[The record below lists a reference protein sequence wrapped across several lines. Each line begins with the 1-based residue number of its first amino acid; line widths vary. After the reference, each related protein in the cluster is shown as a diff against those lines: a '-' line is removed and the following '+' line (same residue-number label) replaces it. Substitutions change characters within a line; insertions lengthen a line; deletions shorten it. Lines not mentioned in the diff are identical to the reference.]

1 MPVLGIWAFGLFL
14 PTIAEA
20 QWSAAFRISNQVLVS
35 PNIYE
40 YEVYLQNT
48 SAQSFR
54 LHSYQFGVGVD
65 TAVLNGGSLQV
76 QYVDSSCQL
85 TNLLQ
90 APFWQFDS
98 STATVY
104 TNINVGNAVHVLAG
118 KSYRFINN
126 TAVLPPLFVQA
137 SVVPVSAAGCPQPG
151 VRIGRFRAVNSV
163 AFGRGSRPFHMFA
176 SVNAAGMTQSVVSL
190 FVTPTT
196 QQFLYPNA
204 SNNALTLVNWNS
216 AGGVCDVNP
225 MFNCRDS
232 VSVVASVCSPNSF
245 LMGGVSYSSSG
256 NYQATLVNSLG
267 CDSLVSL
274 NLVVIT
280 PPNPGVISGSDSLC
294 VGGGATYT
302 VGVAGGVW
310 SSSDSLLLRIHPVSG
325 QALAVAPGTAVVSYT
340 LGGSGGCGPVGSVKP
355 VVVAAPPSVGPITG
369 SDSLCVGAV
378 ANYSTTTAGGVWS
391 SSDTLLLRIHPVSGQ
406 ALAVAP
412 GTAVVSYTLG
422 GSGGCGPVGSVKPVV
437 VAAPLSVGPISGS
450 DSLCV
455 GAVVNYSTTTAGGVW
470 SSSDTSILR
479 VHPVGGQAEAIA
491 NGSVFLNYT
500 LGGAGACLPGIGS
513 KRIVVL
519 PLPLAPVLTRSVNS
533 DTLFANTS
541 PGNRWYRNGVLL
553 LAFNDRGFIP
563 IPGNGG
569 YRCIRRDVYGCE
581 SDSSNLQL
589 ISTSGESEMGLY
601 PSQVFPN
608 PNSGAFSIDFDC
620 AHLQI
625 SEIRISDGLGRRVN
639 FVVTEPLA
647 PSCLRE
653 CVMAG
658 RGSGL
663 YYLTIIFSS
672 GDCQVFPLMLR

>member
-1 MPVLGIWAFGLFL
+1 MLSKNINKFRYIYQFVPHNAQISIHSGIRHKKLKFDYYALLLNFLWKIVPVLGIWAFGLFL

-325 QALAVAPGTAVVSYT
+325 Q
-340 LGGSGGCGPVGSVKP
+340 SV
-355 VVVAAPPSVGPITG
+355 
-369 SDSLCVGAV
+369 
-378 ANYSTTTAGGVWS
+378 
-391 SSDTLLLRIHPVSGQ
+391 
-406 ALAVAP
+406 AVAP

-541 PGNRWYRNGVLL
+541 LGNRWYRNGVLL
-553 LAFNDRGFIP
+553 PAFNDRGFIP

-569 YRCIRRDVYGCE
+569 YRCIRRDLYGCE

-589 ISTSGESEMGLY
+589 ISTSGASEMYLY
-601 PSQVFPN
+601 PLQVFPN
-608 PNSGAFSIDFDC
+608 PNYGAFSIDFDC

-625 SEIRISDGLGRRVN
+625 SEIRISDALGRQVN